1 MELVNCSMVL
11 EGGAARGLFTS
22 GVLDYLMEQD
32 FYTKYVVGVSAG
44 ACNAVDYVSR
54 QIGRTRDC
62 FIQTPDEEPYI
73 RMENVFHRKPVYDM
87 DLVFDKYPNEIYPFD
102 FETYF
107 ASKMQCEMV
116 VTNCQTGKAEYMDA
130 HEDKTQFMNKYPN
143 EIYPFDFETYFASKM
158 QCEMVVTN
166 CQTGKA
172 EYMDAHEDKTQFMKV
187 CRASSSMPL
196 FTDIVEIHGIPYM
209 DGGIADSVPLRR
221 AVEMGYRKHIVVL
234 TKRKGYRKKNS
245 RVLNLATYR
254 RYQEYPEFVKAVVK
268 RPTRYNRMMDVID
281 RLEEEG
287 KIFVLRP
294 QIKPVSRMETDSEK
308 LLELYQHG
316 YEMMEKEF
324 ERLKAYLG

>member
-87 DLVFDKYPNEIYPFD
+87 DLVFD
-102 FETYF
+102 
-107 ASKMQCEMV
+107 
-116 VTNCQTGKAEYMDA
+116 
-130 HEDKTQFMNKYPN
+130 KYPN

>member
-130 HEDKTQFMNKYPN
+130 HEDKTQFMK
-143 EIYPFDFETYFASKM
+143 I
-158 QCEMVVTN
+158 
-166 CQTGKA
+166 
-172 EYMDAHEDKTQFMKV
+172 

-196 FTDIVEIHGIPYM
+196 FTDVVDIHGIPYM

>member
-62 FIQTPDEEPYI
+62 FIQTPDAEPYI

-102 FETYF
+102 FENYF
-107 ASKMQCEMV
+107 AS
-116 VTNCQTGKAEYMDA
+116 A
-130 HEDKTQFMNKYPN
+130 
-143 EIYPFDFETYFASKM
+143 M

-172 EYMDAHEDKTQFMKV
+172 EYMDAHEDKTQFMKI

-196 FTDIVEIHGIPYM
+196 FTDIVEIQGIPYM

-245 RVLNLATYR
+245 RVLKLATYR
-254 RYQEYPEFVKAVVK
+254 KYQEYPEFVKAVVK
-268 RPTRYNRMMDVID
+268 RPARYNRMMDVID

-324 ERLKAYLG
+324 EHLKAYLG

>member
-130 HEDKTQFMNKYPN
+130 HEDKTQFMK
-143 EIYPFDFETYFASKM
+143 I
-158 QCEMVVTN
+158 
-166 CQTGKA
+166 
-172 EYMDAHEDKTQFMKV
+172 

-294 QIKPVSRMETDSEK
+294 QIKPVSRIETDSEK

-316 YEMMEKEF
+316 YEMMKKEF

>member
-22 GVLDYLMEQD
+22 GILDYLMEQD

-130 HEDKTQFMNKYPN
+130 HEDKTQFMK
-143 EIYPFDFETYFASKM
+143 I
-158 QCEMVVTN
+158 
-166 CQTGKA
+166 
-172 EYMDAHEDKTQFMKV
+172 

>member
-107 ASKMQCEMV
+107 ASE
-116 VTNCQTGKAEYMDA
+116 
-130 HEDKTQFMNKYPN
+130 
-143 EIYPFDFETYFASKM
+143 M

-172 EYMDAHEDKTQFMKV
+172 EYMDAHEDKTQFMKI

-294 QIKPVSRMETDSEK
+294 QIKPVSRIETDSEK

-316 YEMMEKEF
+316 YEMMKKEF

>member
-87 DLVFDKYPNEIYPFD
+87 DLVFDKYPNEIY
-102 FETYF
+102 
-107 ASKMQCEMV
+107 
-116 VTNCQTGKAEYMDA
+116 
-130 HEDKTQFMNKYPN
+130 H
-143 EIYPFDFETYFASKM
+143 FDFETYFASKM

-172 EYMDAHEDKTQFMKV
+172 EYMDAHEDKTQFMKI

>member
-1 MELVNCSMVL
+1 MKLVNCSMVL

-130 HEDKTQFMNKYPN
+130 HEDKTQFMK
-143 EIYPFDFETYFASKM
+143 I
-158 QCEMVVTN
+158 
-166 CQTGKA
+166 
-172 EYMDAHEDKTQFMKV
+172 

-196 FTDIVEIHGIPYM
+196 FTDVVDIHGIPYM